1 MESRL
6 AEQPKT
12 AIAADDIREA
22 LERILRSKYFV
33 NAHKKKQFLRVICDY
48 YLEGRAQ
55 ELNEHI
61 LGYDV
66 FDRDSSYNPSADPIV
81 RVFAHEIR
89 KKLEAYYADEGSKD
103 PIHLE
108 IPAGSYQPAFKRHLP
123 DPSTGSI
130 EPVLPRQS
138 EAEVKTTGRRRSWAV
153 PLTIGFALLCLSVAL
168 IGLSVSNWQLR
179 QRVAE
184 IESTTNPQTYGPLW
198 TSFLSGSNPPLV
210 ILSNPP
216 ILRFTNPSDPKPL
229 TKSSIPLA
237 AETIEALKDK
247 FVLNPEISI
256 REPGDQTRGNEETSQ
271 PNIVT
276 ERNQTPRL
284 IISTNDYT
292 GMGEAIGLYYL
303 TDFFRKAGRNVS
315 LKQSRTLSAE
325 DLKNHNVIMLG
336 GVWVNEWS
344 SKLTTGEDF
353 VFTSK
358 GTIVNRN
365 PQPSEESEYIPEFD
379 RRAGNLVTDYALITV
394 KPSMSALNDVMLL
407 AGIYSQGTEASVEYV
422 TDKNYLDQLNQRLQ
436 RPGGS
441 THYFQALLKVG
452 VENGVPTTI
461 SIVALHE
468 LAVRER

>member
-6 AEQPKT
+6 AQSTPESF
-12 AIAADDIREA
+12 AAEDVRNTLD
-22 LERILRSKYFV
+22 RILRSKYFV
-33 NAHKKKQFLRVICDY
+33 NAHKKKQFLQLICDFY
-48 YLEGRAQ
+48 IEGRAH

-66 FDRDSSYNPSADPIV
+66 FGRDSSYNPAADPIV

-89 KKLEAYYADEGSKD
+89 KKLEAYYADEGAKD

-108 IPAGSYQPAFKRHLP
+108 IPAGSYQPAFRRYLP
-123 DPSTGSI
+123 EAAAESLEEAAPA
-130 EPVLPRQS
+130 QS
-138 EAEVKTTGRRRSWAV
+138 ESRAKPGRRRSWV
-153 PLTIGFALLCLSVAL
+153 LGLTVSLGLLCLAAAL
-168 IGLSVSNWQLR
+168 IGLAVSNWQLR
-179 QRVAE
+179 KQVAE
-184 IESTTNPQTYGPLW
+184 IESTRNPSSYAPLW
-198 TSFLSGSNPPLV
+198 TSFLADRNPPLV

-216 ILRFTNPSDPKPL
+216 ILRFTNPSDEKST
-229 TKSSIPLA
+229 TKNSIPLA

-256 REPGDQTRGNEETSQ
+256 REPGDQVKQGTQKGRV
-271 PNIVT
+271 VT

-292 GMGEAIGLYYL
+292 GIGEAIGLYYL
-303 TDFFRKAGRNVS
+303 TDFFSKAGRNIS

-353 VFTSK
+353 LFTSK
-358 GTIVNRN
+358 GTIENRD
-365 PQPSEESEYIPEFD
+365 PQPGEESEYVPQFD
-379 RRAGNLVTDYALITV
+379 RRTGNLVTDYALITV
-394 KPSMSALNDVMLL
+394 KPSMSAVNDLMLL
-407 AGIYSQGTEASVEYV
+407 AGIYSQGTEATVEYV
-422 TDKNYLDQLNQRLQ
+422 TNKNYLDLLNQRLQ
-436 RPGGS
+436 HGGAS
-441 THYFQALLKVG
+441 VRYFQALLKVG

-461 SIVALHE
+461 SIIALHE
-468 LAVRER
+468 LALPER